1 MKLLNSSDIVEEVR
15 RLSGL
20 TQSEL
25 ALRAGTS
32 QAAVARYESGVSN
45 PSTATL
51 QRLTRAAGFEVRV
64 QLVPVKAS
72 NLRSKRATK
81 LRKQRGEINN
91 LLFSVGASNPRIFG
105 SVARGEDTE
114 SSDIDLLVDF
124 DVAQG
129 LLPII
134 ELNSKLSKL
143 LGERVEVS
151 PIDVLKPSVLESA
164 LSEAVPL

>member
-1 MKLLNSSDIVEEVR
+1 MKTLDSSQIVEEVR

-51 QRLTRAAGFEVRV
+51 QRLTRAAGFEVRI

-72 NLRSKRATK
+72 NLKSERAMK

-91 LLFSVGASNPRIFG
+91 LLSSVGASNPRIFG

-114 SSDIDLLVDF
+114 LSDIDLLVDF
-124 DVAQG
+124 DVTLG
-129 LLPII
+129 LLPIMD
-134 ELNSKLSKL
+134 LNSKLSKL

-151 PIDVLKPSVLESA
+151 PVAVLKPSVLESA

>member
-1 MKLLNSSDIVEEVR
+1 MKTLNSSQIVEEVR

-20 TQSEL
+20 TQTEL

-51 QRLTRAAGFEVRV
+51 QRLTRAAGFEVRIH
-64 QLVPVKAS
+64 LVPVKAS
-72 NLRSKRATK
+72 NLNSERAMK

-91 LLFSVGASNPRIFG
+91 LLSSVGASNPRIFG

-114 SSDIDLLVDF
+114 LSDIDLLVDF
-124 DVAQG
+124 DVTLG
-129 LLPII
+129 LVPIV
-134 ELNSKLSKL
+134 ELNFKLSKL

-151 PIDVLKPSVLESA
+151 PVAVLKSSVLESA